1 MDQTELTA
9 QRQEI
14 LNTVYDKL
22 SKQRKRS
29 INNDQCQYNG
39 PDGIHCAVGHLVPE
53 SFKRSDIIQECEGQV
68 VGGMLDIIMVETEN
82 VDDMVELRNWAIH
95 MDPHRQLLADLQRLH
110 DCTWQGILFETG
122 QEYLVPLSHCWPEGY
137 SNNDDWDQAAF
148 NKAITMFCQLPQYSD
163 LTVPELVD

>member
-1 MDQTELTA
+1 MNQTELTA

-29 INNDQCQYNG
+29 INNDQCLYNG
-39 PDGIHCAVGHLVPE
+39 PNGIHCAIGHLVPE
-53 SFKRSDIIQECEGQV
+53 PFKRSGIIQECEGQ
-68 VGGMLDIIMVETEN
+68 GASGMLDIIMVETEN
-82 VDDMVELRNWAIH
+82 VDDMVELRNWAIN
-95 MDPHRQLLADLQRLH
+95 MDPHRQLLADIQRLH
-110 DCTWQGILFETG
+110 DCTMYHLDSQDEQGYLF
-122 QEYLVPLSHCWPEGY
+122 PLMDCWPEGY
-137 SNNDDWDQAAF
+137 SNTDAWDQAAF